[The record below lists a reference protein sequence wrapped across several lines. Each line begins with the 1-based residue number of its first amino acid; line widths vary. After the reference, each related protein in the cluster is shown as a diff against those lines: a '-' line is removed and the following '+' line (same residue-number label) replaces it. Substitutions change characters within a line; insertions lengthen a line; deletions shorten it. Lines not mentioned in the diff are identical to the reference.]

1 MYKRDYLSYPDYNN
15 PNFVNDISRK
25 AEFNLNKIK
34 LNKDNQCDNE
44 NFELANHQRLLK
56 NFVNN
61 YTPYKSLLLFH
72 GVGVGKTCSGV
83 TISESFRDTYVRNN
97 KKIII
102 VRKSGLN
109 QGWMDTIYDPEKG
122 EYVNRSIIFK
132 NWKEEA
138 IDILGGTRCGK
149 IPFKERSSL
158 TPEQLAEQRTIRCYR
173 LLYGILS
180 FKGTKANGEDHEV
193 ANLPVLW
200 RVTGTAFAP
209 VGSALDQVNKRK
221 KLMFT
226 TTFSIDSKRQKKG
239 GNVFYI
245 PEISVNAD
253 ANLEMSKEDMET
265 LTVFQD
271 IINTENA
278 EVVDLYKAAK
288 KGQPTSSDGES
299 AKVVKQVE
307 DPVEVLSN

>member
-1 MYKRDYLSYPDYNN
+1 MK
-15 PNFVNDISRK
+15 
-25 AEFNLNKIK
+25 
-34 LNKDNQCDNE
+34 NE
-44 NFELANHQRLLK
+44 IANI
-56 NFVNN
+56 
-61 YTPYKSLLLFH
+61 KSLSDEQIRKITGQDEGLGNGIDIPRL
-72 GVGVGKTCSGV
+72 GINRSPEDDDGNQLPVGHFFTYDKSVGQSVFGKPV
-83 TISESFRDTYVRNN
+83 TFRPFISAMQY
-97 KKIII
+97 
-102 VRKSGLN
+102 
-109 QGWMDTIYDPEKG
+109 MHYDPEKG

-138 IDILGGTRCGK
+138 IDILGGTKCGK

-173 LLYGILS
+173 LLYGLLS
-180 FKGTKANGEDHEV
+180 FKGKRANGEDHEV

-200 RVTGTAFAP
+200 RITGTAFAP

-239 GNVFYI
+239 GNVYYT

-253 ANLEMSKEDMET
+253 ANIQMSKEDMET

-288 KGQPTSSDGES
+288 KGQSTSSDGES

>member
-1 MYKRDYLSYPDYNN
+1 M
-15 PNFVNDISRK
+15 
-25 AEFNLNKIK
+25 
-34 LNKDNQCDNE
+34 DNE
-44 NFELANHQRLLK
+44 IANINNMSDEQIKQAIGQDDGSSSGISIPRLGINRSPEDDDGNQLP
-56 NFVNN
+56 VGH
-61 YTPYKSLLLFH
+61 LFTYDSS
-72 GVGVGKTCSGV
+72 VGQNVFGKPV
-83 TISESFRDTYVRNN
+83 TFRPFISAMQY
-97 KKIII
+97 
-102 VRKSGLN
+102 
-109 QGWMDTIYDPEKG
+109 MHYDPEKG

-149 IPFKERSSL
+149 VPFKERTSL

-180 FKGTKANGEDHEV
+180 FKGKKANGEDHKV
-193 ANLPVLW
+193 TNLPVLW

-239 GNVFYI
+239 GNVYYT

-253 ANLEMSKEDMET
+253 ANLQMSKEDMET

-271 IINTENA
+271 IINTENT
-278 EVVDLYKAAK
+278 EIVDLYKAAK

-307 DPVEVLSN
+307 DPVEVLSS

>member
-1 MYKRDYLSYPDYNN
+1 M
-15 PNFVNDISRK
+15 
-25 AEFNLNKIK
+25 
-34 LNKDNQCDNE
+34 DNE
-44 NFELANHQRLLK
+44 IANINNMSDEQIKQAIGQDDGSSSGISIPRLGINRSPEDDDGNQLP
-56 NFVNN
+56 VGH
-61 YTPYKSLLLFH
+61 LFTYDSS
-72 GVGVGKTCSGV
+72 VGQNVFGKPV
-83 TISESFRDTYVRNN
+83 TFRPFISAMQY
-97 KKIII
+97 
-102 VRKSGLN
+102 
-109 QGWMDTIYDPEKG
+109 MHYDPEKG

-149 IPFKERSSL
+149 VPFKERTSL

-180 FKGTKANGEDHEV
+180 FKGKKANGEDHEV

-239 GNVFYI
+239 GNVYYT

-253 ANLEMSKEDMET
+253 ANLQMSKEDMET

-271 IINTENA
+271 VINTENA

-299 AKVVKQVE
+299 AKVIKQVE

>member
-1 MYKRDYLSYPDYNN
+1 M
-15 PNFVNDISRK
+15 
-25 AEFNLNKIK
+25 
-34 LNKDNQCDNE
+34 DNE
-44 NFELANHQRLLK
+44 IANI
-56 NFVNN
+56 NN
-61 YTPYKSLLLFH
+61 MSDEQIKQAIGQDDGSS
-72 GVGVGKTCSGV
+72 SGV
-83 TISESFRDTYVRNN
+83 SIPRLGINRSPEDDDGNQLPVGHLFTYDSSVGQNVFGKPVTFRPFISAMQY
-97 KKIII
+97 
-102 VRKSGLN
+102 
-109 QGWMDTIYDPEKG
+109 MHYDPEKG

-180 FKGTKANGEDHEV
+180 FKGKKANGEDHEV

-253 ANLEMSKEDMET
+253 ANLQMSKEDMET

>member
-1 MYKRDYLSYPDYNN
+1 M
-15 PNFVNDISRK
+15 
-25 AEFNLNKIK
+25 
-34 LNKDNQCDNE
+34 DNE
-44 NFELANHQRLLK
+44 IANINNMSDEQIMQAIGQDDGSSNGVNIPRLGINRSPEDDDGNQLP
-56 NFVNN
+56 VGH
-61 YTPYKSLLLFH
+61 LFTYDAS
-72 GVGVGKTCSGV
+72 VGQNVFGKPV
-83 TISESFRDTYVRNN
+83 TFRPFISAMQY
-97 KKIII
+97 
-102 VRKSGLN
+102 
-109 QGWMDTIYDPEKG
+109 MHYDPEKG

-180 FKGTKANGEDHEV
+180 FKGKKANGEDHEV
-193 ANLPVLW
+193 TNLPVLW

-307 DPVEVLSN
+307 DPVEVLSS

>member
-1 MYKRDYLSYPDYNN
+1 M
-15 PNFVNDISRK
+15 
-25 AEFNLNKIK
+25 
-34 LNKDNQCDNE
+34 DNE
-44 NFELANHQRLLK
+44 IANINNMSDEQIKQAIGQDDGSSSGISIPRLGINRSPEDDDGNQLP
-56 NFVNN
+56 VGH
-61 YTPYKSLLLFH
+61 LFTYDSS
-72 GVGVGKTCSGV
+72 VGQNVFGKPV
-83 TISESFRDTYVRNN
+83 TFRPFISAMQY
-97 KKIII
+97 
-102 VRKSGLN
+102 
-109 QGWMDTIYDPEKG
+109 MHYDPEKG

-149 IPFKERSSL
+149 VPFKERTSL

-180 FKGTKANGEDHEV
+180 FKGKKANGEDQEV

-239 GNVFYI
+239 GNVYYT

-253 ANLEMSKEDMET
+253 ANLQMSKEDMET

-307 DPVEVLSN
+307 DPVEVLSS